1 MRPARIVAR
10 RALTYPD
17 GARPTEDRSAHVR
30 AASGL
35 AWLRDEG
42 GARLVIAQDDT
53 SFLAVLDDAGAVRE
67 SVRLDHQVAGRRVF
81 ESRLGNK
88 QHKLDLEAA
97 TTLPDGRVLVVGS
110 GSLAARERV
119 VICDGRS
126 ARVVALPAFYAALRD
141 ERGFSGSELNVEG
154 AAVLGDA
161 LVLANRGNG
170 APDAVGPPVDAV
182 AALSLAALL
191 AHVDGGAVPAIEQ
204 VTALALGEMGG
215 VRLTLTDLCARRG
228 ALYFL
233 ASAEASPNAID
244 DGVVVGT
251 AVGRVEGSSACWVPI
266 VDEAGAPST
275 AKVEGLAW
283 ASPTGEGSRVL
294 AVVDRDDPD
303 AASELLTIELPAELV
318 PPS

>member
-1 MRPARIVAR
+1 LTPARIVQR

-17 GARPTEDRSAHVR
+17 GARPAEDRSAHVR

-35 AWLRDEG
+35 AWLRDG
-42 GARLVIAQDDT
+42 GEPRLVIAQDDT
-53 SFLAVLDDAGAVRE
+53 SFLAVLDEAGAVRT
-67 SVRLDHQVAGRRVF
+67 SVRLDHQVAGRRIF

-88 QHKLDLEAA
+88 KHKLDLEAA

-110 GSLAARERV
+110 GSLPARERV
-119 VICDGRS
+119 VISDGSS
-126 ARVVALPAFYAALRD
+126 ARVAALPALYAALRA

-154 AAVLGDA
+154 AAVLGDT

-170 APDAVGPPVDAV
+170 APDAAGPPVDAV
-182 AALSLAALL
+182 AMLPLASFL
-191 AHVDGGAVPAIEQ
+191 AHVEGGPAPAIER
-204 VTALALGEMGG
+204 VMALALGEIGG
-215 VRLTLTDLCARRG
+215 VRLTLTDLCARRDQ
-228 ALYFL
+228 LYFL

-251 AVGRVEGSSACWVPI
+251 AVGRIAGANVRWVPI
-266 VDEAGAPST
+266 VDESGAPST
-275 AKVEGLAW
+275 AKTEGLAW

-303 AASELLTIELPAELV
+303 AASELLTLELPVELV
-318 PPS
+318 SPS